1 MSSTS
6 KSRKVCRM
14 PMKKKM
20 DQPLSPVPPE
30 PSSESTSAGKPDFV
44 PRDAS
49 PSLAQVPG
57 NTGMAVWGKVCSYG
71 SKLQEG
77 EVGNWLFLAIYS
89 RQPQDSMLTCF
100 VNWMDYTWVPDKK
113 ALVICQGTP
122 ILRTNEDG
130 LPFLV
135 LRCYGSKGVRHA
147 INTKITS

>member
-1 MSSTS
+1 
-6 KSRKVCRM
+6 M

-20 DQPLSPVPPE
+20 DQSLSPVPPE

-44 PRDAS
+44 PRDGS

-57 NTGMAVWGKVCSYG
+57 PTGMAVWGKVWSYG
-71 SKLQEG
+71 SKLHEG
-77 EVGNWLFLAIYS
+77 EVGNWVSFAIYI

-147 INTKITS
+147 VNTKISS